1 MIPQASQNM
10 LFLPMKALWTLVW
23 CEVLPLRDQ
32 TTSLRRSINTDLM
45 DSRAATKRY
54 DGSEEGHNDIVQ
66 SRPTSKELW

>member
-23 CEVLPLRDQ
+23 YEVLPLRDQ
-32 TTSLRRSINTDLM
+32 TASLRRSITTDLM

-54 DGSEEGHNDIVQ
+54 DGSEERHNIIVQ